1 MAQPVLQQILN
12 QIATLSPTE
21 LLQVNEVVKER
32 LIPHDVDLAR
42 RALYNSLLNAGLLQ
56 QIKLRSSSATVR
68 RHLAQV
74 YDLVEVEGQP
84 VSQTIVEE
92 RR

>member
-12 QIATLSPTE
+12 QIATLSPAE

-32 LIPHDVDLAR
+32 LIPHDVGRAR
-42 RALYNSLLNAGLLQ
+42 RALYSSLLNAGLLQ
-56 QIKLRSSSATVR
+56 QIKQRSSSATVR

-74 YDLVEVEGQP
+74 EGQP
-84 VSQTIVEE
+84 VSQTIIEE